1 MKKAPR
7 WLLVAQFLLMAIAMV
22 LLAFGLLCFLFG
34 IAGLFG
40 RVMDGSRAENR
51 QLGLQF
57 MGLSLGCVLPAL
69 AAFLLSVG
77 LPRIVGRNRSSEGAG
92 TAREVRTPLDS
103 DP

>member
-7 WLLVAQFLLMAIAMV
+7 WLLVAQFLLMAISMV
-22 LLAFGLLCFLFG
+22 LLAFAVLCFLFG

-57 MGLSLGCVLPAL
+57 MGLSLG
-69 AAFLLSVG
+69 LS
-77 LPRIVGRNRSSEGAG
+77 LIHI
-92 TAREVRTPLDS
+92 
-103 DP
+103 

>member
-7 WLLVAQFLLMAIAMV
+7 WLLVAQFLLMAFSMV
-22 LLAFGLLCFLFG
+22 LLAFAVLCFLFG

-69 AAFLLSVG
+69 AAFLLAVG
-77 LPRIVGRNRSSEGAG
+77 LPRIVGRKRPAGAEESF
-92 TAREVRTPLDS
+92 RDVQTPLDS
-103 DP
+103 ES